1 MAILN
6 AYLFGSPFENLNA
19 LAASLS
25 AFATYSM
32 LEVLRSL
39 LGTAM
44 SSHPPPP
51 PCTKYCARGE
61 DYQMQ
66 KPGTTPHARDALL
79 PLSVPS
85 LLTMRKLVEL

>member
-51 PCTKYCARGE
+51 CTKYCARGE

-66 KPGTTPHARDALL
+66 KPGTTPYALDA
-79 PLSVPS
+79 PL
-85 LLTMRKLVEL
+85 